1 MMSVTDTKDFDA
13 VAMMRE
19 AREQLSLKYWQRPD
33 VLKQD
38 MEKIH
43 KKYSFHA
50 QENTSQEVVGACSS
64 RRNATGRAV
73 RP

>member
-1 MMSVTDTKDFDA
+1 MTTNTNNTKEFDA

-38 MEKIH
+38 MEEIH
-43 KKYSFHA
+43 KKYSFPA
-50 QENTSQEVVGACSS
+50 QEINQPVEEAVGAC
-64 RRNATGRAV
+64 
-73 RP
+73 

>member
-1 MMSVTDTKDFDA
+1 MTTDTKEFDA
-13 VAMMRE
+13 VAIMRE

-50 QENTSQEVVGACSS
+50 QENTQSNEAVVGACLS
-64 RRNATGRAV
+64 RRPAIINAGV
-73 RP
+73 

>member
-1 MMSVTDTKDFDA
+1 MTTDTKEFDA

-43 KKYSFHA
+43 KKYSFHV
-50 QENTSQEVVGACSS
+50 QETTQLNEEIVGTCLS
-64 RRNATGRAV
+64 RHPALV
-73 RP
+73 H